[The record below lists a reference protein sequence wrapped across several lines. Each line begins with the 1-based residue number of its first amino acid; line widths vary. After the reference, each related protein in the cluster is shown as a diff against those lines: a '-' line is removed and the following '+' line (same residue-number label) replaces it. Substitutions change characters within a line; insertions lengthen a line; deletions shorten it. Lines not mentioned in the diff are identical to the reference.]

1 MHASKTTTKGM
12 SCSSD
17 HRVLWR
23 EIIKYLVFKKYIYQ
37 QTGVG
42 NAAVPLDTK

>member
-1 MHASKTTTKGM
+1 MHASKITRGM

-23 EIIKYLVFKKYIYQ
+23 EIIKYLVFKIYIYQ

-42 NAAVPLDTK
+42 NASVPLCTK